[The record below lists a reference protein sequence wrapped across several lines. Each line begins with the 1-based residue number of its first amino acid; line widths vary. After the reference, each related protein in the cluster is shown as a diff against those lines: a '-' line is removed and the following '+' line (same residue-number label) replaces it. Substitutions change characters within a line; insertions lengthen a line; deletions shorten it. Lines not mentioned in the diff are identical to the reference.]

1 MIPEICS
8 YLGLV
13 WIPLERL
20 ELLGFGC
27 PFLMFFLTC
36 SFFHQRR
43 SPLHLSFNL
52 SSLSFSLSSVL
63 SNLWKSLNLC
73 LKLYLICS
81 SSTASLS
88 EFIQMDKEEDAFDI
102 SAVPGGCSRSLAKSY
117 KREVILG
124 RVWISMHRFGLV
136 YSHCVFETCLNI
148 CYWCMNNTAI
158 YNSFFGQENCPVPP
172 GKAVC
177 LHGSCIHFGSLQGQ
191 NKSKKSPSSIT
202 FSRWGGVF
210 ELCYL
215 ARQSPLQNSLC
226 QLTRPGKPEARL
238 LGELSPFPLPSPS
251 VASSNKC
258 EVLLSVKTCHP
269 AWYPYFCY
277 LLEKLS
283 PSPWSPNVWFT

>member
-1 MIPEICS
+1 MSLDSRNLFLSGACLNTI
-8 YLGLV
+8 GKA
-13 WIPLERL
+13 WA
-20 ELLGFGC
+20 LGFRMS
-27 PFLMFFLTC
+27 FSYVFLTC

-158 YNSFFGQENCPVPP
+158 YNSFFWA
-172 GKAVC
+172 GKLSSATRRGRLPAWK
-177 LHGSCIHFGSLQGQ
+177 LHSFW
-191 NKSKKSPSSIT
+191 
-202 FSRWGGVF
+202 F
-210 ELCYL
+210 
-215 ARQSPLQNSLC
+215 
-226 QLTRPGKPEARL
+226 LTRPE
-238 LGELSPFPLPSPS
+238 
-251 VASSNKC
+251 
-258 EVLLSVKTCHP
+258 
-269 AWYPYFCY
+269 
-277 LLEKLS
+277 
-283 PSPWSPNVWFT
+283 